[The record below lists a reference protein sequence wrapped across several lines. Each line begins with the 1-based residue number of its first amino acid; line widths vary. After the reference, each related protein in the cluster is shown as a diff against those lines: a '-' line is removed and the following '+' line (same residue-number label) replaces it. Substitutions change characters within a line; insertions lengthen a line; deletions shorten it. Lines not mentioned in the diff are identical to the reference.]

1 MRGESIMK
9 NFLKK
14 ALLVLLTILMVGEM
28 SITPMNATAASK
40 NNKVTA
46 REYIK
51 LMVNATKLKV
61 NPKDK
66 DPYVTAALNGGLIK
80 KGELKSYTA
89 SIKKEDAAV
98 IANRADELI
107 HGTKY
112 DKKELCK
119 QIKNKKRLTNLN
131 SVTKSKQDSV
141 IKVYAKGI
149 MIGASNGLYTH
160 SRKFNG
166 KEALT
171 MSEAKILASRVKT
184 PSKRRKLSPDGQL
197 TRTTNLPKGNKNQK
211 RTEVTQ
217 ELPYQ
222 VKGYPTYKDYSYIL
236 ASFPNAFYEK
246 LFRYQ
251 GKRYGK
257 KPVALV
263 DYASPVRL
271 AKMKFNGYKMNDVL
285 NANLDSWAKKI
296 QTNLNT
302 RLNVDYRAIDGKWIN
317 TLRNTYYVYNDADM
331 DKRKTKDI
339 KEYGT
344 KVKKNKVI
352 GKGTVSVEP
361 STLYYD
367 KGFYMRAYIK
377 FKVVNATHMNVDEAD
392 LIYGENIYIPN
403 LKKNQWV
410 TTYVDIRL
418 GSANGYSS
426 RKDFAVFGDSIV
438 KE

>member
-1 MRGESIMK
+1 MK
-9 NFLKK
+9 IFLKK

-28 SITPMNATAASK
+28 SITPMTTSAASK

-119 QIKNKKRLTNLN
+119 QIKHKKRLTNLN

-197 TRTTNLPKGNKNQK
+197 IRTTNLPKGNKKQTFPK
-211 RTEVTQ
+211 PTK

-222 VKGYPTYKDYSYIL
+222 IKHYPTYKDYPYIL
-236 ASFPNAFYEK
+236 ASFPNSFYENMF
-246 LFRYQ
+246 LYSR
-251 GKRYGK
+251 GISGK
-257 KPVALV
+257 KKVELK
-263 DYASPVRL
+263 DYASP
-271 AKMKFNGYKMNDVL
+271 AKLLKKKYFNEEQGYLLKDVL
-285 NANLDSWAKKI
+285 ENHLDGWTKKAEINLK
-296 QTNLNT
+296 T
-302 RLNVDYRAIDGKWIN
+302 RLNVDYRKIDNKWIN

-339 KEYGT
+339 KE
-344 KVKKNKVI
+344 
-352 GKGTVSVEP
+352 
-361 STLYYD
+361 
-367 KGFYMRAYIK
+367 
-377 FKVVNATHMNVDEAD
+377 
-392 LIYGENIYIPN
+392 
-403 LKKNQWV
+403 
-410 TTYVDIRL
+410 
-418 GSANGYSS
+418 
-426 RKDFAVFGDSIV
+426 
-438 KE
+438 